1 MKHKISDDK
10 TKTEVEI
17 MHEKGFLEY
26 LIQAI

>member
-17 MHEKGFLEY
+17 MYEKGFLEY